1 MSDKI
6 EINSAYIV
14 ELTSIIEAKKSKE
27 LISRIEELHI
37 ADIAEIIED
46 LSLENAKYLFELISD
61 EEKSAA
67 VLVELEDDTRED
79 LLEDLS
85 AKEIAKEV
93 IDNLESDDAADI
105 IGELSEDKKEE
116 VLSHIEDEELASD
129 ISDLLNYPEDTAGG
143 LMAKELIKVNENWN
157 TVQCLKEM
165 RKQAEG
171 IKKVYTIYVVNNND
185 KLLGLLSLRKLLLTE
200 RSTSIKDIITTEI
213 ISVKA
218 TTDDKDVANIM
229 HKYDLVALPVIDDLG
244 KLIGRITVDDVM
256 DVAKEEAEKDYQM
269 ASGISED
276 VESGDSVF
284 ELTRARLPWLLI
296 GMLGGLLGAE
306 VIGIFDLK
314 KNLELAFFIPLIAA
328 MGGNVGVQ
336 SAAIVVQGLAND
348 SLKMENIFQ
357 KLIKELGVG
366 LLNGIICSVIILGA
380 AFGLGYSMELSFT
393 VSISLLAVIVFAAI
407 FGTFIPL
414 TLEKYKIDP
423 ALATGPFI
431 TTVND
436 VLGLF
441 IYFWIGQAILGQAIL

>member
-1 MSDKI
+1 MSDRI
-6 EINSAYIV
+6 EINSTYIEQISTLIDANNSI
-14 ELTSIIEAKKSKE
+14 ELSV
-27 LISRIEELHI
+27 LIADLHI
-37 ADIAEIIED
+37 ADIAEIIEGISPNNAHFLFD
-46 LSLENAKYLFELISD
+46 LIE

-79 LLEDLS
+79 LLSDLT

-93 IDNLESDDAADI
+93 IDNLESDDAADV
-105 IGELSEDKKEE
+105 IGELADKKKEE
-116 VLSHIEDEELASD
+116 VLSHIEDIEHASD
-129 ISDLLNYPEDTAGG
+129 ISDLLTYPEDTAGG

-157 TVQCLKEM
+157 TFQCLKEM
-165 RKQAEG
+165 RKQAED
-171 IKKVYTIYVVNNND
+171 IKKVYTIYVVDDNN
-185 KLLGLLSLRKLLLTE
+185 KLLGLMSLRKLLLTE
-200 RSTSIKDIITTEI
+200 TSTAIKDIIYTDI
-213 ISVKA
+213 ISVKVNE
-218 TTDDKDVANIM
+218 DDEHVANIM
-229 HKYDLVALPVIDDLG
+229 NKYDLIALPVVNDSNQL
-244 KLIGRITVDDVM
+244 LGRITIDDVM

-276 VESGDSVF
+276 VESSDTVW

-296 GMLGGLLGAE
+296 GMLGGLLGAK
-306 VIGIFDLK
+306 VIGIFDLER
-314 KNLELAFFIPLIAA
+314 NFELAFFIPLIAA

-357 KLIKELGVG
+357 KLIKELGIG

-380 AFGLGYSMELSFT
+380 AFGLGYSMELSMT
-393 VSISLLAVIVFAAI
+393 VSISLLAVIIFAAL

-441 IYFWIGQAILGQAIL
+441 IYFWIGQMIL